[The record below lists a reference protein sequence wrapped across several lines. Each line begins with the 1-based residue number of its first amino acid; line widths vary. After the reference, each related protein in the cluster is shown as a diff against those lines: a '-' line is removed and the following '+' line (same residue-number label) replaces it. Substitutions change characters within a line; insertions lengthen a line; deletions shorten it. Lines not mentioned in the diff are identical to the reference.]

1 MAMSMLTMCAAS
13 IPDQLRLKVK
23 RAVTDRWYQSARLWT
38 MTIGT
43 ASTKKSPAQDAAVN
57 VSRDRHQSARDF
69 DAAEA
74 AYIDA
79 KKAKDKKDGGDSEI
93 EKPVPKCA
101 IISDISPERAATMM
115 VNNPRGLAVIHDE
128 LVSFFGGLDRYGNRG
143 GRRGQG
149 GNGYVAFRLQR
160 HRVSN

>member
-1 MAMSMLTMCAAS
+1 KRPP
-13 IPDQLRLKVK
+13 PD
-23 RAVTDRWYQSARLWT
+23 ACHQSPRLWT

-43 ASTKKSPAQDAAVN
+43 ASTKKSPAQDAAVEPYRGIDIK
-57 VSRDRHQSARDF
+57 VRTDS

-79 KKAKDKKDGGDSEI
+79 NKAKDKKDGGHSEI

-128 LVSFFGGLDRYGNRG
+128 
-143 GRRGQG
+143 
-149 GNGYVAFRLQR
+149 
-160 HRVSN
+160 